1 MLPRLPLKSWAST
14 LRLPKSTFPARPSA
28 VDQIQYLKRCSDDLY
43 QWQKRERSEKELFVL
58 HDGPPY
64 ANGELHIGHA
74 LNKILKDIIC
84 RVKIQQGKR
93 VIYVP
98 GWDCHGLPIELKAIE
113 RQNKLRQGD
122 NEELNSDKIRQAARN
137 LASETIKQ
145 QKKGFREWGVFADWD
160 NAWNTMD
167 LSYTLDQLRVFQT
180 MVRDGLIFRR
190 NKPVYWSPS
199 TQTALAEAELEYEN
213 NHRSTAAYVKFQ
225 LTTVPQILHGKI
237 GPNDTISILI
247 WTTTP
252 WTLPANRAIAVNCR
266 IEYSLI
272 KHNSN
277 LLLIAQSR
285 VEHVRKVLF
294 GEENGEV
301 IVNSVIGSDLKDAK
315 YTNCLRGP
323 EIQPIIHADF
333 VSADSG
339 TGFVHLAPG
348 HGQDDYE
355 VCQKHGIKA
364 VAPVDDSGRFTADA
378 YPGDPSALEG
388 KLVMN
393 EGSKEVLKLLK
404 DNVLAVEKHRHKY
417 PYDWRTKRP
426 VIMRATEQWFAD
438 VEKIKSKAL
447 DYLKDVQFVPSTSRV
462 RLESFVRARN
472 EWCISRQR
480 SWGVPIPA
488 LYTKDGTAVLNDRS
502 VEHIISVI
510 KKRGINAWWTD
521 PIDDPAWILPELK
534 GLVTR
539 GKDTMDVWFDSG
551 TSWTQTSAQADIY
564 LEGSDQ
570 HRGWFQSSLLTYTGS
585 SIQNRAPFKTLITHG
600 FTLDQAG
607 KKMSK
612 SIGNVIAPSQ
622 IMDGSLLPPTKS
634 KKGQFP
640 PNQELGADALR
651 LWVASCDYTGDV
663 VVGQDVLK
671 SNHAALLK
679 FRMILKML
687 LGSMHPTNNKLP
699 ITLLDQIALTQLRT
713 VLSEVSRLYS
723 NYEFHKV
730 VVAINRWI
738 NTDLSAFYLEAIKD
752 RLYCGDGG
760 SVLYEVFHTFLK
772 MLAPITPLL
781 VEEAWSHRPQWMKNQ
796 TETHP
801 FYRENYQPIL
811 ASNSREDAIIAS
823 ELPWLM
829 KANAAI
835 KSSQERARSQKLIGA
850 SLESSVYLDLPPP
863 AVLVFQRYKKEL
875 DSIFVVSSVEF
886 GAGPDAEWKFD
897 TKFDAPGGTA
907 TAWVLPPKNN
917 KCLRCWRYLAPTPD
931 KLCSRCEQLVTDDL

>member
-28 VDQIQYLKRCSDDLY
+28 GDQIQYLKRCSDDLY
-43 QWQKRERSEKELFVL
+43 QWQNRERSEKEPFVL

-93 VIYVP
+93 VIYIP

-113 RQNKLRQGD
+113 RQNNLRQGD
-122 NEELNSDKIRQAARN
+122 SDELNSDKIRQAARD

-145 QKKGFREWGVFADWD
+145 QKKGFREWGVIADWD

-199 TQTALAEAELEYEN
+199 TKTALAEAELEYEN

-225 LTTVPQILHGKI
+225 LTTMPQILHGKI

-272 KHNSN
+272 RHDSN
-277 LLLIAQSR
+277 LLLIARSR

-294 GEENGEV
+294 GEENIEV
-301 IVNSVIGSDLKDAK
+301 IVNSILGSDLEDAK
-315 YTNCLRGP
+315 YSNCLRGP

-355 VCQKHGIKA
+355 VCQKHGITA

-378 YPGDPSALEG
+378 YPYDPSVLEG

-393 EGSKEVLKLLK
+393 EGSKEVLKLLGDK
-404 DNVLAVEKHRHKY
+404 VLAVEKHRHKY
-417 PYDWRTKRP
+417 PYDWRTKKP

-438 VEKIKSKAL
+438 VEKIKSNAL
-447 DYLKDVQFVPSTSRV
+447 DYLKDVQFIPSTSRV

-488 LYTKDGTAVLNDRS
+488 LYTEDGSAVLNDRS

-521 PIDDPAWILPELK
+521 PIDDPAWISPGLK

-551 TSWTQTSAQADIY
+551 TSWTQTPAQADIY

-585 SIQNRAPFKTLITHG
+585 SRQNRAPFKTLITHG

-634 KKGQFP
+634 KKGKFP

-687 LGSMHPTNNKLP
+687 LGSMHQTDNKLP
-699 ITLLDQIALTQLRT
+699 VTLLDQIALTQLRT

-760 SVLYEVFHTFLK
+760 SVLYEIFHTFLK
-772 MLAPITPLL
+772 MLTPITPLL

-796 TETHP
+796 ADTHL
-801 FYRENYQPIL
+801 FYREDYQPIL
-811 ASNSREDAIIAS
+811 ASYSRDDAIIAS

-835 KSSQERARSQKLIGA
+835 KLSQERARSQKLIGA

-886 GAGPDAEWKFD
+886 GASPDAEWKFD
-897 TKFDAPGGTA
+897 AKFDAPGGTA
-907 TAWVLPPKNN
+907 TAWVLPPKDN

-931 KLCSRCEQLVTDDL
+931 KLCSRCEELVTDDP